1 MTIRTTIAALAL
13 GLGGAAAASATLALA
28 QEGAPRTTQ
37 DGVYTAKQA
46 ERGKQGYQQACA
58 GCHPLEWY
66 RGDVMK
72 PWNGAP
78 LGDLYDVIATTMPQ
92 NNPGSL
98 KRREYLD
105 LLAYIL
111 SLNDMPAGAEE
122 LPLPADAL
130 KRILVT
136 WRSKP

>member
-1 MTIRTTIAALAL
+1 MSAALLALAL
-13 GLGGAAAASATLALA
+13 AAAP
-28 QEGAPRTTQ
+28 EGAPRSTQ

-46 ERGKQGYQQACA
+46 ERGKESYKQACA
-58 GCHPLEWY
+58 GCHALEWY

-72 PWNGAP
+72 PWEGAP
-78 LGDLYDVIATTMPQ
+78 LSSLYDALATTMPQ

-111 SLNDMPAGAEE
+111 SLNEMPAGSEE
-122 LPLPADAL
+122 LPVPADEL
-130 KRILVT
+130 KKIFVK
-136 WRSKP
+136 WRNKP